1 MINTKVPSAH
11 FIFEESVTY
20 ADFVPIYPEL
30 FRKFLEVSKQLPEDE
45 TLVDIWIERDM
56 KELKKGKKPE
66 GFLKQNAI
74 KMVFPVRDDRVE
86 FYIYMK
92 VKNEEIPIIADKLK
106 KTLKKARL
114 KYEIEYDKM
123 LRFANAK

>member
-1 MINTKVPSAH
+1 M
-11 FIFEESVTY
+11 
-20 ADFVPIYPEL
+20 
-30 FRKFLEVSKQLPEDE
+30 SKQLPEDE

>member
-1 MINTKVPSAH
+1 MINTKVRSAH